1 MPALPPAIHNT
12 AVFALLTE
20 LNIRHRVQRSQDR
33 LAAFLKPNGARRR
46 GSRYRLSSLWQAAM
60 QVALRV
66 AARAEG
72 DRPSR
77 DIGGC
82 WPAEGSSHLARL
94 ASRLSGASSQRHAW
108 YVRHA
113 TQEDLDQ
120 VEALLVELRKLP
132 QLRERKRGYFS
143 RDSRAFLHFH
153 EDAGALYVDVR
164 LDSAFRRARVTSGT
178 EQADLLARVR
188 RALQSTS

>member
-1 MPALPPAIHNT
+1 M
-12 AVFALLTE
+12 
-20 LNIRHRVQRSQDR
+20 
-33 LAAFLKPNGARRR
+33 
-46 GSRYRLSSLWQAAM
+46 
-60 QVALRV
+60 
-66 AARAEG
+66 
-72 DRPSR
+72 
-77 DIGGC
+77 
-82 WPAEGSSHLARL
+82 
-94 ASRLSGASSQRHAW
+94 
-108 YVRHA
+108 RHA

-153 EDAGALYVDVR
+153 EDAGDLYVDVR